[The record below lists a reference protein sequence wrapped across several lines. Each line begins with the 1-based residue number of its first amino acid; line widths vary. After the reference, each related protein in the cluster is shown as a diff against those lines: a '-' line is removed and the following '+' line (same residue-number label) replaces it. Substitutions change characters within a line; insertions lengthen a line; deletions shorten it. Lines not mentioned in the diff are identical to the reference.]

1 VIRLVGRYLRAAGD
15 VFDPPPPP
23 RPQPRWYSPRESLF
37 ERSPGLDA
45 ERREHA
51 MSLMDDDTLGYVL
64 VRCRREPNGQAGMQ
78 LGIALEDA
86 AWPAMGE
93 TLQRV
98 ILEAGR
104 VHA

>member
-15 VFDPPPPP
+15 VF
-23 RPQPRWYSPRESLF
+23 
-37 ERSPGLDA
+37 
-45 ERREHA
+45 
-51 MSLMDDDTLGYVL
+51 